1 MASARVLD
9 ENEVIKLLKGD
20 TREAQNII
28 GLPVTTLQVLLD
40 TFRWDAQALMDS
52 YFTNDEHTFEKAK
65 CIDPESF
72 IADLSEAPDACGI
85 CFDDLEKKGLTH
97 ATCGHV
103 FCFSCWKDFLKQSII
118 EEGKSLRL
126 ECPMSNCSALLEDNF
141 IVDICNE
148 MDSSVLER
156 YWSLL
161 AKAYVEKKEAL
172 SKCPAADCK
181 NTVMLVM

>member
-9 ENEVIKLLKGD
+9 ENEVIKFLKGD
-20 TREAQNII
+20 INEAQNII

-40 TFRWDAQALMDS
+40 IFRWDTQALMDS
-52 YFTNDEHTFEKAK
+52 YFTNDEQTFEKAN
-65 CIDPESF
+65 CIDPER
-72 IADLSEAPDACGI
+72 IISEESLALDTCGI
-85 CFDDLEKKGLTH
+85 CFDDLDKKGVTH

-103 FCFSCWKDFLKQSII
+103 FCCSCWKDYLKQSII

-148 MDSSVLER
+148 MDPNVLMR
-156 YWSLL
+156 Y
-161 AKAYVEKKEAL
+161 
-172 SKCPAADCK
+172 
-181 NTVMLVM
+181 